1 VVNREG
7 DGINFLQRA
16 ALYGLLGLMS
26 GRRGDDLARLAIGM
40 PILEKLTGVT
50 LEEALA
56 AEAQR
61 QQEIERQQRLEQ
73 IRAAILTTLKSTSAE
88 PVASSLNTD
97 LLVPDGITATIE
109 PDARWRQVVIHPSV
123 ILVLGKRGSGKSA
136 LGYRILE
143 LLRYTLTPSMWWASP
158 EPPGVVCNIFGVTV
172 KV

>member
-1 VVNREG
+1 MVNREG
-7 DGINFLQRA
+7 DGSINFLQRA

-97 LLVPDGITATIE
+97 LLV
-109 PDARWRQVVIHPSV
+109 
-123 ILVLGKRGSGKSA
+123 
-136 LGYRILE
+136 
-143 LLRYTLTPSMWWASP
+143 
-158 EPPGVVCNIFGVTV
+158 
-172 KV
+172 